1 MWNSI
6 PGCYNPF
13 VHSNCV
19 RNEYVA
25 MRDRVVGKVPVPTE
39 RGVRLLRRYARKL
52 VKRLGKTDEISY
64 DQVIDHYH
72 GRKRKR
78 YEAAKESLGRLALTK
93 NDSIIKA
100 FVKCE
105 KFNPADKVNPAPRMI
120 QARNARYNLSIAR
133 WLRPI
138 EHAIYRLK
146 SKLTGLPIVGK
157 GRSLNER
164 AELLAKKFNYFK
176 NPVVYSLDASRW
188 DQHCDIKLLEVE
200 HWIYRAMNGSSE
212 FATLLQQQL
221 YNKCFTEHG
230 IAYKTKGKRM
240 SGDVNTALG
249 NCLLAIL
256 LAYVVLVDFLKLK
269 ETEFELL
276 DDGDDLL
283 VIVEQKDEHR
293 LEGIKE
299 AYLEVGHEIKL
310 ENRATVLEDVEWC
323 QHRPVHTPNGWRFVP
338 NWKKVLSSTTCD
350 SKHWMHENLR
360 PSLGHTMGKCLLS
373 MYTGIPVLQEYCQ
386 FLIQQGNKD
395 AKCLKDHYLMD
406 RAYTNGGAT
415 TDTTPVD
422 PETRLSFQRAFGM
435 TVQEQLDIETRIR
448 GLTLPT
454 TTLRITASEVLPGWK
469 WEYYPGTEAGLG

>member
-1 MWNSI
+1 
-6 PGCYNPF
+6 
-13 VHSNCV
+13 
-19 RNEYVA
+19 

-78 YEAAKESLGRLALTK
+78 YESAKESLGRLALTK